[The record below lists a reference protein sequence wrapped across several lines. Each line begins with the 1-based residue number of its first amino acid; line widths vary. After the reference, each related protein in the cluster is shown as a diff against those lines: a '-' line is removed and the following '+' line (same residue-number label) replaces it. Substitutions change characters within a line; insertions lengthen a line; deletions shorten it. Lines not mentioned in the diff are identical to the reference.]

1 MSIVHLLKRREI
13 AQEKN
18 DAITDDFNHIDE
30 NHMVGSLK
38 RGDEK
43 D

>member
-1 MSIVHLLKRREI
+1 MSIVRVPKRREI

-18 DAITDDFNHIDE
+18 DDIADDFNHIDE

-38 RGDEK
+38 RADEK